1 MNQIMF
7 PFPDKESS
15 VEILKRDAC
24 YGKIPPERVG
34 DVFEDAWQTGQEE
47 ARKFVNNFCRNSA
60 FDMPRILE
68 GLGFRIIRQDTDYV
82 MGNIR
87 YFCEYFP
94 EKKQIQI
101 YSRSIGLWAVA
112 NGLNLKQAEDI
123 ILAHEFFH
131 YLESKELGWMSRR
144 CLVPMLKIGE
154 VEIGKTGVAAL
165 SEVAANAFANAF
177 YGAYVQFLE
186 ASEA

>member
-1 MNQIMF
+1 MNQNMF
-7 PFPDKESS
+7 PFPGKESS
-15 VEILKRDAC
+15 LEILKKDAC

-34 DVFEDAWQTGQEE
+34 DVFEDAWQTGVEE
-47 ARKFVNNFCRNSA
+47 ARKFVSSFCRDTA

-68 GLGFRIIRQDTDYV
+68 GLGFRIIRQNTDYV

-101 YSRSIGLWAVA
+101 YSRGIGLWAVA
-112 NGLNLKQAEDI
+112 NGLGQEQAENI

-131 YLESKELGWMSRR
+131 YLESKELGWMSKR
-144 CLVPMLKIGE
+144 CLVPMLKIGRAK
-154 VEIGKTGVAAL
+154 IGKTGIAAL